1 MIEKF
6 KDQIEVLN
14 NILTEIKKTRPIER
28 TRNK

>member
-14 NILTEIKKTRPIER
+14 NILTEIKKTRPIGR